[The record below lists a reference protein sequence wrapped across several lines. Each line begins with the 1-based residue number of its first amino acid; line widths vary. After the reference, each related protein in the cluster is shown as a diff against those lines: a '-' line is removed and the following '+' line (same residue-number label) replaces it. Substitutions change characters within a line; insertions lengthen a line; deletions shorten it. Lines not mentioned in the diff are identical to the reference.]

1 MRKFSNYM
9 MVTLKGIGMGAADVI
24 PGVSGGTIAFLTGI
38 YETLIN
44 SIRSVDATA
53 LKLFFTL
60 RWKEFWKHI
69 NGNFL
74 LSLALGIL
82 ISVVSIAKV
91 MTYLMEHHPIPLWS
105 FFFGLIIASAVYIL
119 RDIQQWK
126 ASNLLSLLVGAG
138 IGAAICLMTPG
149 QTPTDLWFIF
159 LSGAIAICA
168 MILPGISG
176 SFILLL
182 MGKYEYI
189 LAAVNDLNVAVLIVF
204 LAGAAVGIVCFSHFL
219 SWLLKHFYTI
229 AICVLSGFMIGSL
242 VKIWPWQD
250 IQASGVSFPTLP
262 GEHIGLAVL
271 FAAIGISIVF
281 IIEYFA
287 KRMENKK

>member
-189 LAAVNDLNVAVLIVF
+189 LAAVNDLNVAVLLVF

>member
-262 GEHIGLAVL
+262 GEHIGLAIL